1 MYTCIHVHNDELN
14 TALLENLLYV
24 AASCCVAS
32 TTFHAV
38 YLRKVMGAN
47 MVRYFLAE
55 VTRSLRMRHHLEG
68 IYSSGSAWTLRYI
81 VSAIDSA
88 CLPQR

>member
-1 MYTCIHVHNDELN
+1 MYMYTCIHVHNDELN

-55 VTRSLRMRHHLEG
+55 VTRSLHVDVWDTIWKE
-68 IYSSGSAWTLRYI
+68 YI
-81 VSAIDSA
+81 AVEALGHFDT
-88 CLPQR
+88 